1 VLGSNFTLR
10 VSFTEAV
17 TRIVLISARA
27 TTHWVDGGPQRFLS
41 LDFTQTGSLIEATVP
56 SDSVRALAGYYILVA
71 MVDDI
76 PSVGRIVRITP
87 TAKPRPTMPTISL
100 AALDAIASEPGANAG
115 AFQVTRT
122 GTTNAPLTV
131 AYALGGSAVNGSDYN
146 ALSNYV
152 VIPAGSSNANI
163 TLTPQ
168 DDAFVEGTETVSLS
182 LFDTA
187 GYNASPATNAVV
199 TLADNESAPPPLSLQ
214 LISPTNGLFDL
225 TLTGPATHLFSIET
239 SSNLVAWQSFAS
251 LVTVSNS
258 VRLLDRMPTNAPI
271 LFFRARE

>member
-1 VLGSNFTLR
+1 
-10 VSFTEAV
+10 
-17 TRIVLISARA
+17 
-27 TTHWVDGGPQRFLS
+27 
-41 LDFTQTGSLIEATVP
+41 
-56 SDSVRALAGYYILVA
+56 

-87 TAKPRPTMPTISL
+87 TATPRPTVPSISL
-100 AALDAIASEPGANAG
+100 TALDATASEPGANTG
-115 AFQVTRT
+115 AFQITRT

-131 AYALGGSAVNGSDYN
+131 TYALGGSAVNGSDYN

-152 VIPAGSSNANI
+152 VIPAGSSNASI

-168 DDAFVEGTETVSLS
+168 DDAFIEGTETVSLS
-182 LFDTA
+182 LFATA
-187 GYNASPATNAVV
+187 GYNAGPGTNALV

-225 TLTGPATHLFSIET
+225 TLTGPATRLFSIET
-239 SSNLVAWQSFAS
+239 SSNLSTWQSFAS

-258 VRLLDRMPTNAPI
+258 VRLLDRMPTNAPM